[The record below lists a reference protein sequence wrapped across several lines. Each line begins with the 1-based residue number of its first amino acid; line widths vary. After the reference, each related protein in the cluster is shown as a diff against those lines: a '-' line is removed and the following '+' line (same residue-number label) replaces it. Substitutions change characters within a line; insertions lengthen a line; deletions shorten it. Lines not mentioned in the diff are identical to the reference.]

1 VQADL
6 EQGRALARLLGQR
19 TAEMH
24 LTLAA
29 DATNPAFAPISF
41 TPFYQRALY
50 QTARSLVGRVWVTLH
65 KLLQRLP
72 RAVQEDA
79 SSLLTQRE
87 TLLQRFQQVTQQ
99 AIAAQRMRCHGDYHL
114 GQVLATG
121 QDLCIIDFEGQ
132 PQRLVSERQLKH
144 SPLRD
149 VASMLWSLQEASILA
164 RLHGSADDARAW
176 EKVTRLAAWA
186 HLWYGYTGSAFL
198 RAYLA
203 TASAGAFLPPQRD
216 ELLVL
221 LEHCLLATGVATL
234 SERLDNH
241 PQRAWV
247 TLVSLRH
254 LLEAP
259 SALAPKARTSGPHLV
274 PVDAVD

>member
-1 VQADL
+1 
-6 EQGRALARLLGQR
+6 
-19 TAEMH
+19 MH

-29 DATNPAFAPISF
+29 DATTPAFAPIPF

-50 QTARSLVGRVWVTLH
+50 QTARSLVGRVLRALH
-65 KLLQRLP
+65 KQLPRLP

-79 SSLLTQRE
+79 SRLLTLRE
-87 TLLQRFQQVTQQ
+87 ALLQRFHQVTQQ
-99 AIAAQRMRCHGDYHL
+99 PLAAQRLRCHGDYHL
-114 GQVLATG
+114 GQVLVTDN
-121 QDLCIIDFEGQ
+121 DLCIFDFEGQ
-132 PQRLVSERQLKH
+132 PQHLVSERQLKH

-149 VASMLWSLQEASILA
+149 VASMLWSFQEATLRA
-164 RLHGSADDARAW
+164 RLYGSEEDARAW
-176 EKVTRLAAWA
+176 REAKRLAAWA
-186 HLWYGYTGSAFL
+186 HLWYGCTGSAFL

-203 TASAGAFLPPQRD
+203 TTGAGAFLPQAHD

-234 SERLDNH
+234 DETLDTR

-247 TLVSLRH
+247 ALSGLLS

-259 SALAPKARTSGPHLV
+259 SALAHRARASGPPPRPH
-274 PVDAVD
+274 DQEG